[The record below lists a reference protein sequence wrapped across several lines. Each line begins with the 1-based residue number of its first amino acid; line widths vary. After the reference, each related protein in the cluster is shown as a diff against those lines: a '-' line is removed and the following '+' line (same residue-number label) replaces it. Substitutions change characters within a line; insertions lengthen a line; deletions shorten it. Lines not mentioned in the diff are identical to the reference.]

1 MLGQKNRLLDMA
13 LTPSISEIKN
23 YNMIILFERSE
34 YE

>member
-1 MLGQKNRLLDMA
+1 MLGHKIRLLEIA
-13 LTPSISEIKN
+13 FTPSISKIKK